1 MWAAGHGNLDS
12 TPPLTPNIAGILG
25 PFSGSDSSGYP
36 ALALSSQ
43 TQAMVTSWMWTSPG
57 PGGTPDPGYC
67 RNGFFVVWLQVKGK
81 LVFDK

>member
-43 TQAMVTSWMWTSPG
+43 TQAMVTSWTF
-57 PGGTPDPGYC
+57 C
-67 RNGFFVVWLQVKGK
+67 FFAF
-81 LVFDK
+81 VFLGEGLDSCLLYNVMNLHP

>member
-43 TQAMVTSWMWTSPG
+43 TQAMVTSWT
-57 PGGTPDPGYC
+57 
-67 RNGFFVVWLQVKGK
+67 
-81 LVFDK
+81 